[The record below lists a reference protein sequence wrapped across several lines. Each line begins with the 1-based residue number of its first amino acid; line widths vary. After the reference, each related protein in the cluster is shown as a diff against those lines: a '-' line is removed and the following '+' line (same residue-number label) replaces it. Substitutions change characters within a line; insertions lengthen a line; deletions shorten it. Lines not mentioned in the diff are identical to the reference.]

1 MKQNE
6 AVARWHSADFLQAI
20 QPSIESVFGTRQ
32 NSGPLD
38 LSGITVGA
46 SASVPYLAD
55 KDFRAARLIGVDLSH
70 AHISAAFDNCVLAQA
85 RLAGATLM
93 GCTLTLSRFIECV
106 FDGAVLNI
114 RCNEAR
120 FERCS
125 FADTQVT
132 SEPVAACN
140 GGNYTVFRSCNLAGA
155 VFKGI
160 ELAGARFID
169 CDFTSARFE
178 HCDLRDTKFY
188 VNVPDLPQF
197 VRCNLRGSRFAYEA
211 PESE

>member
-6 AVARWHSADFLQAI
+6 AVARWHSAEFLQAI
-20 QPSIESVFGTRQ
+20 QPSLESVFDTRQ

-38 LSGITVGA
+38 LSGITIGA
-46 SASVPYLAD
+46 SASVAYLVD
-55 KDFRAARLIGVDLSH
+55 KDFRTARLTGIDLSH
-70 AHISAAFDNCVLAQA
+70 ARISTAFDNCVLTQA
-85 RLAGATLM
+85 CLADATLM
-93 GCTLTLSRFIECV
+93 GCTLTLSRFIACI
-106 FDGAVLNI
+106 FDGAALNI

-120 FERCS
+120 FEHCS
-125 FADTQVT
+125 FVNAQIT
-132 SEPVAACN
+132 SEPVVACN
-140 GGNYTVFRSCNLAGA
+140 GGNYIVFHSCNLTGA

-169 CDFTSARFE
+169 CDFTNTRFE

-197 VRCNLRGSRFAYEA
+197 VHCNLRSSRFAYEA
-211 PESE
+211 PKSE

>member
-6 AVARWHSADFLQAI
+6 AVARWHSADFLQTI
-20 QPSIESVFGTRQ
+20 QSSIESVFGSRQ
-32 NSGPLD
+32 NNGPLD

-46 SASVPYLAD
+46 SASISYLSD
-55 KDFRAARLIGVDLSH
+55 KDFHAAHLTGVDLSH
-70 AHISAAFDNCVLAQA
+70 AQISAAFDNCVFAQV
-85 RLAGATLM
+85 RLTGATLT

-114 RCNEAR
+114 RCNEAM
-120 FERCS
+120 FEHCS
-125 FADTQVT
+125 FADTQIT

-140 GGNYTVFRSCNLAGA
+140 GGNYVVFRSCNLAGT

-169 CDFTSARFE
+169 CDFTNARFE
-178 HCDLRDTKFY
+178 HCDLLDTRFY

-197 VRCNLRGSRFAYEA
+197 VHCNLRGSRFAYEV